1 MNKIILAYYIN
12 IGNLDAADVQ
22 QLVSAFKKEV
32 SDPEMIQYFIP
43 IRDGETRIDCVYPKY
58 VVGEQ
63 VDEEFKDVIGRM
75 ENYVK
80 NLELVKGLKFNPNA
94 SSDEK

>member
-32 SDPEMIQYFIP
+32 SDSGMIQYFIP

-58 VVGEQ
+58 VVGEK

-75 ENYVK
+75 DNYIK
-80 NLELVKGLKFNPNA
+80 NLELVKMLNPEKNK
-94 SSDEK
+94 SDE